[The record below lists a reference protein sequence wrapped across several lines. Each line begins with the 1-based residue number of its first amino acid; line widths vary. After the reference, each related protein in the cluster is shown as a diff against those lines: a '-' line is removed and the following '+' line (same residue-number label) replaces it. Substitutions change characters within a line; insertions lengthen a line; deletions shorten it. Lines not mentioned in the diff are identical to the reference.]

1 MKLASLWP
9 LLAPLAVADY
19 KGDDEWPA
27 LTKAL
32 DEYPAFHAKEL
43 KKIKNGDAS
52 ARWLVLNAYH
62 GLGNRERAMMSG
74 FAFAL
79 VNRLAFFVE
88 FDTAG
93 CDKEADKGNVKCQP
107 ADLQNMYKGH
117 GFDWRALTKCLPR
130 HGRTKPKPTDVCL
143 HPGYKKVKGGVVDLR
158 VQSEEKLIRRGVA
171 AIGPRVLMHSD
182 HTLLKYIVCD
192 KAVRKSGLFP
202 PDFFAA
208 QRQIEAF
215 LLQPRGD
222 VRDRAQA
229 ALKRA
234 GGCAVGLHLR
244 GPGAGHHRDAGVFL
258 DDLAPALAAAPG
270 GLFVL
275 GDGNNEQKKKDIVK
289 QARRRG
295 MNVVDVEGSG
305 QKGGLM
311 SALAENLVLSSCAM
325 LVPTTRSS
333 FFSIAAVRAAA
344 RRDVRDAFFCGVA
357 HNRSVPLPGP
367 PCLSHCMFN
376 TTCPRLSEGHEAFV
390 ETQIPKS
397 EGLGRC

>member
-1 MKLASLWP
+1 MATCPRAIRVGGAATCRRALASETP
-9 LLAPLAVADY
+9 RDARGPSAPR
-19 KGDDEWPA
+19 P
-27 LTKAL
+27 
-32 DEYPAFHAKEL
+32 
-43 KKIKNGDAS
+43 DA
-52 ARWLVLNAYH
+52 
-62 GLGNRERAMMSG
+62 
-74 FAFAL
+74 
-79 VNRLAFFVE
+79 
-88 FDTAG
+88 
-93 CDKEADKGNVKCQP
+93 
-107 ADLQNMYKGH
+107 
-117 GFDWRALTKCLPR
+117 
-130 HGRTKPKPTDVCL
+130 
-143 HPGYKKVKGGVVDLR
+143 
-158 VQSEEKLIRRGVA
+158 VA
-171 AIGPRVLMHSD
+171 AIRAG
-182 HTLLKYIVCD
+182 D

-333 FFSIAAVRAAA
+333 FFSIAAVRAAV